1 VKTKLNNRLKFS
13 TPHRQL
19 YRNFYNNCKA
29 IQKKCTMLYT
39 INNHQK
45 KRKIY
50 KSVIT
55 KITQKIILM
64 EVIKIETIKELN
76 INR

>member
-1 VKTKLNNRLKFS
+1 
-13 TPHRQL
+13 
-19 YRNFYNNCKA
+19 
-29 IQKKCTMLYT
+29 MWYT

>member
-1 VKTKLNNRLKFS
+1 
-13 TPHRQL
+13 
-19 YRNFYNNCKA
+19 
-29 IQKKCTMLYT
+29 MWYT

-50 KSVIT
+50 KSAIT

-64 EVIKIETIKELN
+64 EVIKIETIKQLN